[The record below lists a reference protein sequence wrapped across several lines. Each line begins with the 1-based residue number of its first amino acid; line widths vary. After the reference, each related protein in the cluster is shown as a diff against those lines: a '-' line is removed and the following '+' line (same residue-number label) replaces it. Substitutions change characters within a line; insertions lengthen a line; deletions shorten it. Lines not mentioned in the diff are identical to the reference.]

1 MGEEEKKANG
11 RRGKKNRA
19 SGARFELKV
28 RGDLESRG
36 WTVDRWSNN
45 VDVAEGRLVK
55 SKRKYNPF
63 LKFLSIGTGFPDFIC
78 FRLCKD
84 GKNYEIMGVEVKAN
98 GWLDKEEKE
107 KCRWYLKNKIFS
119 KVLIARKG
127 KKRGEIDYI
136 DFVDKYIQE

>member
-84 GKNYEIMGVEVKAN
+84 GKNYEIVGVEVKAN